1 MESAAVIDIRRHPPQ
16 SWEEAL
22 SRFLSLRKS
31 QGAAPRSLAGY
42 KEFIEQ
48 FFRRYP
54 TAWSPTCRE
63 CLAEFLAQDGISP
76 TTHNIRLKSL
86 RPFFDFTVREGCFS
100 ESPAAEF
107 KYRRGEEARIVDHPI
122 EDVKKLLDTIGTDTF
137 PTLRDTALLLFSLD
151 SGIRPSEALALLP
164 SDIDTHL
171 QRAVIR
177 ASTAKTRQRR
187 TVYFSQ
193 PTGSMLN
200 RLLDAR
206 PEEWGDGVQ
215 VFPTSFGDPWNT
227 HAWTVQLRRYAKKAG
242 LKRFSAYDLRHQFAL
257 ESLRNGMDV
266 FSLQK
271 AMGHSTLS
279 MTERYLALSDDDIQ
293 RAHAK
298 ASPVTA
304 MFPAPRKRAGKL

>member
-1 MESAAVIDIRRHPPQ
+1 MKSAVVIDIRRHPPQ

-31 QGAAPRSLAGY
+31 QGAAQRTLSGY

-48 FFRRYP
+48 FFRRFP
-54 TAWSPTCRE
+54 AAWSPTCRE
-63 CLAEFLAQDGISP
+63 CVAEFLAQDGISP

-86 RPFFDFTVREGCFS
+86 RPYFEFAAREGAFS

-122 EDVKKLLDTIGTDTF
+122 EDLKKMLATIGTDTF
-137 PTLRDTALLLFSLD
+137 PSLRDTALFLLSLD

-164 SDIDTHL
+164 SDIDIHL

-193 PTGSMLN
+193 PTASMLD
-200 RLLDAR
+200 RLLNVR
-206 PEEWGDGVQ
+206 PEEWEDGVP
-215 VFPTSFGDPWNT
+215 VFPTSYGEAWST
-227 HAWTVQLRRYAKKAG
+227 HGWTLQLRRYATKAG

-293 RAHAK
+293 RAHQK
-298 ASPVTA
+298 ASPVSA
-304 MFPAPRKRAGKL
+304 MYPAARKRIGKL